1 MNWKRKSK
9 SWHPAGISADE
20 RGLTMRE
27 FKSTSLADQ
36 VFEKLEND
44 IIQGVYPKGEILT
57 ELKLVEIMGVSRTP
71 IREALRRLEQERLI
85 EDTGKG
91 SRVLGITEEDLQD
104 IMNIRERIEGLA
116 AYYAAK
122 NLTPEGLAELTHIV
136 DLQEFYF
143 SKRDKEHLRQVDDQF
158 HDMICM
164 MSKRSV
170 IADTLIPL
178 MRKTRRYRRVAIDNW
193 ERTTNTMNEHRKM
206 YEAIAS
212 GNAELAE
219 ELTTQ
224 HIIHAKEHMIG
235 GND

>member
-1 MNWKRKSK
+1 
-9 SWHPAGISADE
+9 
-20 RGLTMRE
+20 MRNY
-27 FKSTSLADQ
+27 KSTSLADQ
-36 VFEKLEND
+36 VFDKLEND
-44 IIQGVYPKGEILT
+44 IIQGIYKRGELLT
-57 ELKLVEIMGVSRTP
+57 ELKLVEQLGVSRTP

-122 NLTPEGLAELTHIV
+122 NINPEGLKELTHIV

-143 SKRDKEHLRQVDDQF
+143 SKKDKEHLRQVDDQF
-158 HDMICM
+158 HDMICI
-164 MSKRSV
+164 MSGRSV
-170 IADTLIPL
+170 ISDTLIPL

-219 ELTTQ
+219 KLATA
-224 HIIHAKEHMIG
+224 HIVSAKEHMIG

>member
-1 MNWKRKSK
+1 M
-9 SWHPAGISADE
+9 E
-20 RGLTMRE
+20 QL
-27 FKSTSLADQ
+27 
-36 VFEKLEND
+36 
-44 IIQGVYPKGEILT
+44 
-57 ELKLVEIMGVSRTP
+57 GVSRTP

-122 NLTPEGLAELTHIV
+122 NINPESLKELTHIV

-143 SKRDKEHLRQVDDQF
+143 SKQDKEHLRQVDDAF
-158 HDMICM
+158 HDMICV
-164 MSKRSV
+164 MSKRTV

-193 ERTTNTMNEHRKM
+193 ERTTDTMNQHKKL
-206 YEAIAS
+206 YEAIAA
-212 GNAELAE
+212 GDADLAQELA
-219 ELTTQ
+219 TA
-224 HIIHAKEHMIG
+224 HIVHSKRHLIEG
-235 GND
+235 DE

>member
-1 MNWKRKSK
+1 
-9 SWHPAGISADE
+9 
-20 RGLTMRE
+20 MRTY
-27 FKSTSLADQ
+27 KATSLADQ

-44 IIQGVYPKGEILT
+44 IIQGVYPRGEILT
-57 ELKLVEIMGVSRTP
+57 ELKLVEQLGVSRTP

-91 SRVLGITEEDLQD
+91 SRVLGITMEDLED

-116 AYYAAK
+116 AYYAAL
-122 NLTPEGLAELTHIV
+122 NITPEGLKELTHIV

-143 SKRDKEHLRQVDDQF
+143 SKRDKEHLRQVDDAF
-158 HDMICM
+158 HDMICVL
-164 MSKRSV
+164 SRRSV
-170 IADTLIPL
+170 ISDTLIPL

-219 ELTTQ
+219 KLATE
-224 HIIHAKEHMIG
+224 HIVKAKRHMIEG
-235 GND
+235 EN

>member
-1 MNWKRKSK
+1 
-9 SWHPAGISADE
+9 
-20 RGLTMRE
+20 MRNY
-27 FKSTSLADQ
+27 KSTSLADQ
-36 VFEKLEND
+36 VFDKLEND
-44 IIQGVYPKGEILT
+44 IIQGVYKRGELLT
-57 ELKLVEIMGVSRTP
+57 ELKLVEQLGVSRTP

-122 NLTPEGLAELTHIV
+122 NLTAEGLKELSHIV

-143 SKRDKEHLRQVDDQF
+143 SKQDKEHLRQVDDAF
-158 HDMICM
+158 HDMICTL
-164 MSKRSV
+164 SGRSV

-193 ERTTNTMNEHRKM
+193 DRTTDTMKQHKQL
-206 YEAIAS
+206 YEAIAA
-212 GNAELAE
+212 GNAELAQ
-219 ELTTQ
+219 ELATA

-235 GND
+235 GEK

>member
-1 MNWKRKSK
+1 
-9 SWHPAGISADE
+9 
-20 RGLTMRE
+20 MRNY
-27 FKSTSLADQ
+27 KSTSLADQ
-36 VFEKLEND
+36 VFDKLEND
-44 IIQGVYPKGEILT
+44 IIQGVYKRGELLT
-57 ELKLVEIMGVSRTP
+57 ELKLVEQLGVSRTP

-122 NLTPEGLAELTHIV
+122 NLTAEGLKELSHIV

-143 SKRDKEHLRQVDDQF
+143 SKQDKEHLRQVDDAF
-158 HDMICM
+158 HDMICTL
-164 MSKRSV
+164 SGRSV

-193 ERTTNTMNEHRKM
+193 DRTTDTMKQHKQL
-206 YEAIAS
+206 YEAIAA
-212 GNAELAE
+212 GNAELAQ
-219 ELTTQ
+219 ELATA

-235 GND
+235 GEN